1 MIIYVRTQDKAKMFE
16 VCAVS
21 YKEERKTKRTVW
33 EDNVTSEVT
42 ESRHILMGDNKQL
55 GEYMSKERCLEIIT
69 EIQSIIANHDLNTAI
84 VYSMPNV

>member
-1 MIIYVRTQDKAKMFE
+1 MTIYVRTQDKAKMFE

-42 ESRHILMGDNKQL
+42 E
-55 GEYMSKERCLEIIT
+55 
-69 EIQSIIANHDLNTAI
+69 
-84 VYSMPNV
+84 

>member
-1 MIIYVRTQDKAKMFE
+1 MTIYVRTQDKAKMFE
-16 VCAVS
+16 VNAVS

-33 EDNVTSEVT
+33 EDNVTSELI

-69 EIQSIIANHDLNTAI
+69 EIQNIIANHDVNTGI